1 MTQNPDPAG
10 GAAPYRA
17 FISYSHA
24 DAKFA
29 HWLHRRLE
37 NFRLADPA
45 HSLRPIFIDRAELV
59 AGGDLT
65 VQVRD
70 AIMRS
75 SAMIVVASPAARSSR
90 WVAQEIALF
99 RELHPD
105 RPLLIALC
113 EGEPAAAFPA
123 ALLAQAGTA
132 VEPLAADFRRKQDG
146 RRLALLK
153 IVAGLTGMP
162 LDRLVRRDAQA
173 RQRRVMAVTAL
184 AAAIILVLAALLLAA
199 IRARAD
205 AERRR
210 AETEGMVEFM
220 LTDLRQK
227 LKGVG
232 RLEIMST
239 VNERAMAH
247 YAGER
252 DLGTLPA
259 ETLERRARLLQ
270 AMAEDDLQTTGAVQ
284 RGRTEAAEAYR
295 ITADLLRREPGNADR
310 IFNHAQ
316 SEYWVGYAAFLKQ
329 DYGVT
334 ETHWQAYRKL
344 AEQLVARDPREVRWH
359 RELAYAE
366 GNLCARALTKPA
378 DPQAALPRC
387 SSASKAMERVAA
399 VLPND
404 LDVRLDLANRYAW
417 QADALTGTG
426 DIAGALHLRERQ
438 HALVSATARE
448 FPRDAR
454 VDEGRL
460 LAEIGL
466 GRALMRAGRI
476 ADAHAAARRAS
487 DIADLLHRKDPA
499 NESWADW
506 TNLIAGIAETHH

>member
-1 MTQNPDPAG
+1 MTHNLELAG
-10 GAAPYRA
+10 VGAHFRA

-37 NFRLADPA
+37 NFRMAENGEL
-45 HSLRPIFIDRAELV
+45 LRPIFIDHAELV
-59 AGGDLT
+59 AGGDLSA
-65 VQVRD
+65 QVRD
-70 AIMRS
+70 AIARS
-75 SAMIVVASPAARSSR
+75 EALIVVASPAARDSR

-105 RPLLIALC
+105 RPILAALHR
-113 EGEPAAAFPA
+113 GEPGAAFPE
-123 ALLAQAGTA
+123 ALLAQAGAA

-153 IVAGLTGMP
+153 IVAGLTGVP
-162 LDRLVRRDAQA
+162 LDRLVHRDAQA
-173 RQRRVMAVTAL
+173 RQRRVMAVTAFAVL
-184 AAAIILVLAALLLAA
+184 IILVLAILLLAA
-199 IRARAD
+199 IRARAE

-252 DLGTLPA
+252 DLRSLPA

-270 AMAEDDLQTTGAVQ
+270 AMTEDDLQTTGEMA
-284 RGRTEAAEAYR
+284 RGQSEAAEAYR
-295 ITADLLRREPGNADR
+295 VTEDLLRREPDNTDR

-316 SEYWVGYAAFLKQ
+316 SEYWVGYAAYLRRDFAT
-329 DYGVT
+329 T
-334 ETHWQAYRKL
+334 EKHWQTYRTL
-344 AEQLVARDPREVRWH
+344 AERLVAIDPAQAKWQ

-366 GNLCARALTKPA
+366 GNLCARELAEPA
-378 DPQAALPRC
+378 DPIAALPYCVAARN
-387 SSASKAMERVAA
+387 AMERVATG
-399 VLPND
+399 LPHD
-404 LDVRLDLANRYAW
+404 LDARLDLANRYAW
-417 QADALTGTG
+417 QADALAGAG
-426 DIAGALHLRERQ
+426 DIAGALDLRRHQ
-438 HALVSATARE
+438 KLLVTAAARE
-448 FPRDAR
+448 FPKDAR
-454 VDEGRL
+454 VDEARL

-466 GRALMRAGRI
+466 GRALMHAGRGGE
-476 ADAHAAARRAS
+476 ARAAAAQAS
-487 DIADLLHRKDPA
+487 EIAELLHRKDPA
-499 NESWADW
+499 NQNWAGW
-506 TNLIAGIAETHH
+506 NRLIAGIAAAQ

>member
-1 MTQNPDPAG
+1 MTQNLDSAG

-45 HSLRPIFIDRAELV
+45 DALRPIFIDRAELV

-65 VQVRD
+65 AQVRD

-105 RPLLIALC
+105 RPILAALHS
-113 EGEPAAAFPA
+113 GEPDDAFPE
-123 ALLAQAGTA
+123 ALLARAGTV

-146 RRLALLK
+146 PRLALLK
-153 IVAGLTGMP
+153 IVGGLTGVP

-184 AAAIILVLAALLLAA
+184 IATIILILTALLFAA
-199 IRARAD
+199 IRARAE

-210 AETEGMVEFM
+210 AETEGMIEFM

-247 YAGER
+247 YAGEQN
-252 DLGTLPA
+252 LGSLPV

-270 AMAEDDLQTTGAVQ
+270 AMTEDDLQTTGAIQ
-284 RGRTEAAEAYR
+284 RGRAEATEAYR
-295 ITADLLRREPGNADR
+295 ITADLLRRDPGNADR

-316 SEYWVGYAAFLKQ
+316 SEYWLGYAAFLKQ
-329 DYGVT
+329 DFAAT
-334 ETHWQAYRKL
+334 DTHWQAYRKL
-344 AEQLVARDPREVRWH
+344 AEQLVAIDPGAVKWQ
-359 RELAYAE
+359 RELAYAQ
-366 GNLCARALTKPA
+366 GNLCSRALAQPA
-378 DPQAALPRC
+378 DPQAALPHC
-387 SSASKAMERVAA
+387 VAASRAMEQVTA
-399 VLPND
+399 VLPRD
-404 LDVRLDLANRYAW
+404 LDARLDLANRYAW
-417 QADALTGTG
+417 QADALSGTG
-426 DIAGALHLRERQ
+426 DSAGALQLRERQ
-438 HALVSATARE
+438 HALVSTTAQE
-448 FPRDAR
+448 FPGDAR
-454 VDEGRL
+454 VVEARL

-466 GRALMRAGRI
+466 GRALMHAGQT
-476 ADAHAAARRAS
+476 ADAQAAASRATQ
-487 DIADLLHRKDPA
+487 IAELLHRKDPA
-499 NESWADW
+499 NQNWADW
-506 TNLIAGIAETHH
+506 IKLIAGITTTH